1 MKEIIKSLFKQ
12 ADKSK
17 DNQLTLK
24 IMSSVYPNNRPP
36 ENEWFKEFRV
46 GMLHGKQVVHFG

>member
-1 MKEIIKSLFKQ
+1 MKEIIKSLFK
-12 ADKSK
+12 KPEETK
-17 DNQLTLK
+17 DIRLTLK